1 MTDDAAEVAA
11 SGADDSERPAAPPA
25 PPPDPFALPLV
36 SVDDPCGPDLDLAGD
51 ADFLRF
57 FAAIEGALP
66 GREAKFFYEFKR
78 DSIDFP
84 GSFRDGERLLS
95 RSLDIRVLVLLAKLA
110 ILNRDLPGF
119 ARWIRSLAWALRE
132 RWDGAHP
139 RAEGGDYSARLAQLM
154 TLEEN
159 TTVLLPLQYATLLDA
174 QREGEFS
181 YRAQLVATG
190 AATPRSV
197 VTYGLKGDKETSVP
211 ESFMPA
217 KTIDRLLRDVE
228 INKLAALFETLDGLL
243 AALQSIKASTLE
255 HVGFEKAVDF
265 SKLEKLVRD
274 MTEFARGALVAR
286 DPTRAPA
293 PAAAPDA
300 AGDGAGGASAAAP
313 PTAFAS
319 RSEVDAALASALGYF
334 AASEPT
340 SPSLLLIRQAR
351 ETLGKNLYEV
361 MKLLAPPHADG
372 ARVFVGP
379 DGVFTVPVKIL
390 SNAPGAEVVSA
401 PAEPAPSRAAALAL
415 IDAVAAHMK
424 RAEPSSPVPYLLERA
439 QTLASR
445 DFVSLLS
452 DVLSEEAFANLKKGR

>member
-1 MTDDAAEVAA
+1 M
-11 SGADDSERPAAPPA
+11 
-25 PPPDPFALPLV
+25 
-36 SVDDPCGPDLDLAGD
+36 
-51 ADFLRF
+51 
-57 FAAIEGALP
+57 
-66 GREAKFFYEFKR
+66 
-78 DSIDFP
+78 
-84 GSFRDGERLLS
+84 
-95 RSLDIRVLVLLAKLA
+95 
-110 ILNRDLPGF
+110 
-119 ARWIRSLAWALRE
+119 
-132 RWDGAHP
+132 
-139 RAEGGDYSARLAQLM
+139 
-154 TLEEN
+154 
-159 TTVLLPLQYATLLDA
+159 
-174 QREGEFS
+174 
-181 YRAQLVATG
+181 
-190 AATPRSV
+190 
-197 VTYGLKGDKETSVP
+197 TYGLKGDKETSVP

-228 INKLAALFETLDGLL
+228 INKLVALFETLDGLL